1 MNYAVDTNLLVS
13 ATFSQTTPPALV
25 IAAWRMGRFSWVTC
39 SFQLDEI
46 ADTLVKPNLVA
57 RSTGGLPMMRML
69 IAKIREDCDMAS
81 ITQPFPR
88 ICRDPDD
95 DFLFALFDQGHVDGI
110 ISGDKDVL
118 ALKNRYPVMSP
129 RELID
134 RL

>member
-25 IAAWRMGRFSWVTC
+25 IAAWRMEKFSWITC

-57 RSTGGLPMMRML
+57 RSRGGLPMMRML
-69 IAKIREDCDMAS
+69 ISKIREDCRLAS
-81 ITQPFPR
+81 ITRPFPR

-95 DFLFALFDQGHVDGI
+95 DFLFALFDQGHVDAI

-118 ALKNRYPVMSP
+118 TLKGRYPVMTP